1 MPAGD
6 TSFSAPTIARS
17 STGASVVDLLKLLDI
32 DSSLKARK
40 TLAMNCTIPAPRMT
54 LLRCVSGSTAPS

>member
-1 MPAGD
+1 M
-6 TSFSAPTIARS
+6 
-17 STGASVVDLLKLLDI
+17 LDI